1 MVSSVRTLVRIY
13 LSDASLVIIDW
24 FMQIYVT
31 DPTMSSERIEIQWYS
46 RQKSLLPNIK
56 AGYILLIKG
65 LRVCLQHFFFRGIG
79 DR

>member
-1 MVSSVRTLVRIY
+1 
-13 LSDASLVIIDW
+13 
-24 FMQIYVT
+24 MQIYVT

-65 LRVCLQHFFFRGIG
+65 LRVCLQHFFFRGIE